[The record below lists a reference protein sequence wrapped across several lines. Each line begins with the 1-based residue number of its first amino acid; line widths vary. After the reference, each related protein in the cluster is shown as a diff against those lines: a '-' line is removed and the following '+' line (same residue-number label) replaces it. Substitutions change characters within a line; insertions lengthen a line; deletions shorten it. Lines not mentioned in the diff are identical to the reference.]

1 MLVVAL
7 GAALAMAAP
16 DTPPDPFEP
25 PLPRPMTVETVRD
38 TISDEIRVSAV
49 LRDAMQQRLT
59 LTCDPH
65 DHEFIRVT
73 FTSMRWLVRGNFI
86 TRERPLI
93 YRFDDLP
100 PRRRIWLVKDREARL
115 GGRPRVTEF
124 LRELIGARELVFR
137 TRDVESNRIELKF
150 RIVGARAAIRRLL
163 EACGETELRDR
174 WFGPPAPAAVPPV

>member
-1 MLVVAL
+1 MLLAAL

-16 DTPPDPFEP
+16 DTPPDPFDP
-25 PLPRPMTVETVRD
+25 PLPRPMSVETVRD
-38 TISDEIRVSAV
+38 TMSDDVRVTAT
-49 LRDAMQQRLT
+49 LRDATQRLT

-100 PRRRIWLVKDREARL
+100 PRRLIWLVKDREARL
-115 GGRPRVTEF
+115 GGRGRVTEF
-124 LRELIGARELVFR
+124 MRNLIGASELVFR
-137 TRDVESNRIELKF
+137 TRDVESNRIELRF
-150 RIVGARAAIRRLL
+150 RIVGAREAVRQLL
-163 EACGETELRDR
+163 EACGEIRLRDS
-174 WFGPPAPAAVPPV
+174 WFGPPAPAVRPPV

>member
-1 MLVVAL
+1 MLLVAL

-16 DTPPDPFEP
+16 DTPPDPFDP
-25 PLPRPMTVETVRD
+25 PLPRPMSVETVRD
-38 TISDEIRVSAV
+38 TISDEVRVSAT
-49 LRDAMQQRLT
+49 LRDATQRLT

-100 PRRRIWLVKDREARL
+100 SRRLIWLVKDREARL
-115 GGRPRVTEF
+115 GGRSRVTEF
-124 LRELIGARELVFR
+124 MRELIGARELVFR

-150 RIVGARAAIRRLL
+150 RIVGAREAVRQLL
-163 EACGETELRDR
+163 EACGETTLRDS
-174 WFGPPAPAAVPPV
+174 WFGQAEPAAAPPV